1 MSAKLLCNTGKNLE
15 RARQRKEKISR
26 RPSKTERNRRT
37 SRQKSVVLGRKIDMK
52 NKISTE
58 I

>member
-37 SRQKSVVLGRKIDMK
+37 LRQKSVVLGRKIDMK